1 MVEDGYDDCPLL
13 DFELSGEV
21 GTSGIYAEDQ
31 IVMRSDGPASF
42 S

>member
-31 IVMRSDGPASF
+31 FVMRPNGSASF